1 MKTITEK
8 QIVENLK
15 PKVVEAVRIGGEIFS
30 LGYTKAVY
38 FYNNRPCFRLSYE
51 NVFNILFLDNAEI
64 KTVIEDDLTF
74 PEEEILISVK
84 EIAEI
89 IKNNSWQSYSII

>member
-1 MKTITEK
+1 MQKITEK

-15 PKVVEAVRIGGEIFS
+15 PEVVEAVRIGGEIFS
-30 LGYTKAVY
+30 LGYSKAVY

-51 NVFNILFLDNAEI
+51 DVFEILFLDNAEL
-64 KTVIEDDLTF
+64 KVVMEGDLTF
-74 PEEEILISVK
+74 PEEEILISIK

-89 IKNNSWQSYSII
+89 IKNNS